1 MLMNTSVKL
10 PLQGAIN
17 TVYLCLHRYIS

>member
-1 MLMNTSVKL
+1 MSMNASVKL